1 MAKKSRAERPTKST
15 EFEIVFATREAERGW
30 QDVRATQRNALADA
44 WDALSRHPLD
54 RTPTMHPLRGE
65 LGVIVHAGASHERWQ
80 YELTGGARIWY
91 FVEERS
97 VYLEQVH
104 TRHPNQT
111 K

>member
-1 MAKKSRAERPTKST
+1 MAKKSRVERPTKSA

-30 QDVRATQRNALADA
+30 RDLRATQRKVLTDA
-44 WDALSRHPLD
+44 WDALARDPRDH
-54 RTPTMHPLRGE
+54 TPTMHPLRGE
-65 LGVIVHAGASHERWQ
+65 LGLVSVAGSLHERWQ
-80 YELTGGARIWY
+80 YELSGGARIWY
-91 FVEERS
+91 FVIERC